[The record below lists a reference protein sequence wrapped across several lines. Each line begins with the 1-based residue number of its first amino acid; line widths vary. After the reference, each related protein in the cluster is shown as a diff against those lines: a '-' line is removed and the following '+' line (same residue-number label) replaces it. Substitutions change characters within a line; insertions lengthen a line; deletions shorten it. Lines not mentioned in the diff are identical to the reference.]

1 MQRESKRRKH
11 QNSSISRLVS
21 LIRMAVSV
29 PGGLQGHA
37 TAEYPPSSGANILDE
52 VSLAPHSFLLPTN
65 KLYAASLLSAK
76 NYLDPLASSISNVG
90 SQKNEKKRK
99 RAERVKK
106 GSEDILQLHQLY
118 LNGFA
123 TGQIWE
129 QARRIIS
136 RAGKEIEH
144 DISNVPNAEN
154 EPAVL
159 LPEDKAPPAEYAEN
173 HAFKDTLDIP
183 VDDMEQSSIDLGEI
197 SESEMEA
204 ASQQEGILETDES
217 DEENKVAMDENVNLL
232 SDTTRVTQSHDP
244 FGLNDGFFS
253 IDDFNK
259 QSQLLEKQDA
269 RNGETGNNDDD
280 DDEDELVDWHAN
292 PFAPTEERHSDEDDR
307 SSLGSVSEDDLGL
320 TEDEALSTT
329 QVDTND
335 IKYNDFFLPPNQV
348 GSDEKTGSRPGLHS
362 GQDGLQLDPQRVFA
376 DVRRDLFDVDK
387 VNGDT
392 KLNSTG
398 THDMSKT
405 NLSSYEK
412 QTARIGQEI
421 QRLEAANVTSKEW
434 MLTGEVKA
442 VERPFN
448 SLIEEDVEFERIGR
462 PVPVVTIETTEEIEE
477 IIKRR
482 IRSKEFDELT
492 RRLPS
497 SLNAEVAKRGRI
509 ELDDA
514 KPKQSLAEI
523 YEKDHQR
530 TVGPDESDK
539 GLKLVHSEINNQWGD
554 ICSQLDSLSNWQ
566 YKPKIPQ
573 VNISVVTDVATI
585 TMEDAR
591 PTASQTVDA
600 QGTLAPQEIYVPG
613 NDGKVSGEL
622 VLKSGVSMAREEE
635 TREEHRRRRRRQK
648 AKMKKTSSG
657 VSKRGQKG
665 AEQQQLISK
674 LKSGGVKIIGA
685 RGELKNLG
693 GRKARDSVENRGGDI
708 LKL

>member
-1 MQRESKRRKH
+1 
-11 QNSSISRLVS
+11 
-21 LIRMAVSV
+21 MAVSV
-29 PGGLQGHA
+29 TGGLQGHA
-37 TAEYPPSSGANILDE
+37 TTEYPPSSGANILDE

-76 NYLDPLASSISNVG
+76 NYLDPLASSASISNVG

-99 RAERVKK
+99 RAERVKQ

-144 DISNVPNAEN
+144 DIFNVPNTEN

-159 LPEDKAPPAEYAEN
+159 LPEDKAPPAEYAD
-173 HAFKDTLDIP
+173 KDTPDIP
-183 VDDMEQSSIDLGEI
+183 VDNMEQSSIDLGEI

-204 ASQQEGILETDES
+204 ASQQEGILETDEI
-217 DEENKVAMDENVNLL
+217 DEENKVAMDENVNPL
-232 SDTTRVTQSHDP
+232 SDTATQSHGP

-269 RNGETGNNDDD
+269 RNGETSDDD
-280 DDEDELVDWHAN
+280 DDDELVDWHAN
-292 PFAPTEERHSDEDDR
+292 PFTPTEEKNSDEDDC
-307 SSLGSVSEDDLGL
+307 SSLGSVSEDDLRL
-320 TEDEALSTT
+320 MEDEALSTT
-329 QVDTND
+329 QGDTND
-335 IKYNDFFLPPNQV
+335 IKYSDFFLPPNQV
-348 GSDEKTGSRPGLHS
+348 GSNEKTSSRPGLQS
-362 GQDGLQLDPQRVFA
+362 GLDGLQLDPQRVFA
-376 DVRRDLFDVDK
+376 DVRRDLFDVDT

-398 THDMSKT
+398 AHDMSKT
-405 NLSSYEK
+405 NPSSYEK
-412 QTARIGQEI
+412 QTVRIGQEI
-421 QRLEAANVTSKEW
+421 RRLEAANVTSKEW

-497 SLNAEVAKRGRI
+497 SLNTEVAKRGRI

-523 YEKDHQR
+523 YETDHRR

-539 GLKLVHSEINNQWGD
+539 GLKLVHSEINNHWGD

-573 VNISVVTDVATI
+573 VNISVITDVATI

-613 NDGKVSGEL
+613 NDGKLSGEL
-622 VLKSGVSMAREEE
+622 VLKSGASMARDEE

-648 AKMKKTSSG
+648 AKMKKTGSG

-665 AEQQQLISK
+665 AEQQQLLSK